1 MDWNLFWSAFGAIG
15 TTVGSLITGVAV
27 VVAVKQYK
35 QPLEKKIVV
44 SYGTTLPIMTDNSM
58 GSYHLFI
65 DAKNLGVRDTTITG
79 FYFYTK
85 KRKYF
90 LNNMQSPFI
99 QPIALP
105 CVLHQEDCITF
116 QMDMEKVEQE
126 LISLQQRRVL
136 KQRQKL
142 YACVQDAVGQIYICH
157 KTIRFYHGKFK

>member
-1 MDWNLFWSAFGAIG
+1 
-15 TTVGSLITGVAV
+15 
-27 VVAVKQYK
+27 
-35 QPLEKKIVV
+35 
-44 SYGTTLPIMTDNSM
+44 
-58 GSYHLFI
+58 
-65 DAKNLGVRDTTITG
+65 
-79 FYFYTK
+79 
-85 KRKYF
+85 
-90 LNNMQSPFI
+90 MQSPFI